1 MTAAIT
7 APVTNSAIIP
17 PGVYHGLSNSEYHAA
32 PGLSN
37 SGMKDLAVSPLR
49 YWYNFVNPA
58 PKPEDEEE
66 TKSQR
71 MGSALHCAVLESEAT
86 FESRYVRELDPSD
99 WPVCLDTVGE
109 IRAWVADKRGKC
121 KGTSKDDVIAS
132 ALAHMEDIGESVPIL
147 QVEKSRFFAMNEG
160 KTVLGVD
167 EWDRLAGMIRAIS
180 EEPALRPILSNG
192 KPEVSIFAIDPETG
206 VLCKARLDW
215 MAPRHTL
222 DLKSFTAK
230 RGASIDKSIHDA
242 IYYEGY
248 YRQAYWYDFVRR
260 LATGEDH
267 DRSTFVEAFVESQQ
281 PHETRIKSF
290 MPKLGGNANLYWLM
304 AHQECRALV
313 RKYAECVQKFG
324 VNPWRE
330 DCRIEPLEDGDLRQI
345 GY

>member
-1 MTAAIT
+1 MSTAIT
-7 APVTNSAIIP
+7 APITGSAIIP
-17 PGVYHGLSNSEYHAA
+17 PGIYYGMPAAEYHAA

-49 YWYNFVNPA
+49 FWYLHLNPA

-66 TKSQR
+66 TKAQR

-86 FESRYVRELDPSD
+86 FESRYVRALDPSD

-109 IRAWVADKRGKC
+109 IRAWVADRGGKC
-121 KGTSKDDVIAS
+121 KGTSKEDVIAS
-132 ALAHMEDIGESVPIL
+132 ALAHMDEIGQSVPIL
-147 QVEKSRFFAMNEG
+147 HVEQRHFFAKNEG
-160 KTVLGVD
+160 KTVLSPE
-167 EWDRLAGMIRAIS
+167 EWERLAGMTRAIS
-180 EEPALRPILSNG
+180 EEPALRPILASG

-206 VLCKARLDW
+206 VLLKARLDW

-242 IYYEGY
+242 IFYEGY

-260 LATGEDH
+260 LATGEHH
-267 DRSTFVEAFVESQQ
+267 DFSTFVEAFVESDM

-290 MPKLGGNANLYWLM
+290 LPKIGGNANLFWLM

-313 RKYAECVQKFG
+313 RKYAECVERFG

-330 DCRIEPLEDGDLRQI
+330 DCRIEPLQDEDIRQLA
-345 GY
+345 Y